1 MAFEVV
7 VPEMGESISEVVLL
21 EWLKAGGEY
30 VEKGEPI
37 CILETDKANVDL
49 PALEAGVLH
58 PLKEV
63 DAAISVGEVIARIEA
78 GERPAGSAAEAG
90 ESAEASAAP
99 APKAETRPQEPPRP
113 APADPAPESPAAAA
127 AGRSALSPAVRRL
140 VQESGVDPSRIEGT
154 GRGGRLIKQDV
165 LNYLKSRGAAGDG
178 EPAEVEEPADAAAE
192 PSTAPDAAAAPLA
205 AAPAPAAPAAPDAA
219 PAPAAPAAP
228 EAAPA
233 RPAPQEPSPPL
244 APAPAPSP
252 EAAPARPAQEEP
264 APAPGPAPAPASP
277 APAAEAPGERREPMS
292 RIRKRIAA
300 RLTEAQRVAAM
311 LTTFNE
317 VDLTEV
323 MALRARHKERFQAK
337 HGVSLGLMS
346 FFSRASVV
354 ALREIPA
361 LNARIDG
368 DDIVYQEFVNLGIA
382 VSTERGLLVPVV
394 RGAESLSMAG
404 IESEIK
410 RLAAAAREG
419 GLALDDLSGGT
430 FTITNGG
437 LFGSMMSTPILTP
450 PQTGILGMHA
460 IKDRPVAVDGQVAVR
475 PMMYLALTYD
485 HRLVDGE
492 QSVRFLVRVKELLED
507 PARLALEI

>member
-49 PALEAGVLH
+49 PALQAGVLH

-90 ESAEASAAP
+90 ESAEAPAAP
-99 APKAETRPQEPPRP
+99 AAEAGTTPQEPPRT
-113 APADPAPESPAAAA
+113 APPEPAPEAPAAPA

-165 LNYLKSRGAAGDG
+165 LNYLKSRGADGDG
-178 EPAEVEEPADAAAE
+178 EPGRVDEPADAAAE
-192 PSTAPDAAAAPLA
+192 PSTAPDAPAAPLA

-219 PAPAAPAAP
+219 SAPEAPDAESTSAAPAAP
-228 EAAPA
+228 EAAPT
-233 RPAPQEPSPPL
+233 PQAKDEPSPPL
-244 APAPAPSP
+244 APTPAPSP
-252 EAAPARPAQEEP
+252 EAASVRPAQE
-264 APAPGPAPAPASP
+264 P

-292 RIRKRIAA
+292 RIRRRIAE

-323 MALRARHKERFQAK
+323 MALRARHKERFQQK

-368 DDIVYQEFVNLGIA
+368 DDVVYQEFVNLGIA

-394 RGAESLSMAG
+394 RGAEGLSMAG

>member
-37 CILETDKANVDL
+37 CILETDKANVEL
-49 PALEAGVLH
+49 PALEAGVLQ

-78 GERPAGSAAEAG
+78 GERPAAAEG
-90 ESAEASAAP
+90 GVPAEAPATP
-99 APKAETRPQEPPRP
+99 APKAGTPPQEPPPP
-113 APADPAPESPAAAA
+113 APADPAPEAPAEPAAT
-127 AGRSALSPAVRRL
+127 RSALSPAVRRL
-140 VQESGVDPSRIEGT
+140 VQESGLDPSRIEGT

-165 LNYLKSRGAAGDG
+165 LNYLKSRGADGDG
-178 EPAEVEEPADAAAE
+178 EPAKVEGPAGPGTESPAAPGEAL
-192 PSTAPDAAAAPLA
+192 APLA
-205 AAPAPAAPAAPDAA
+205 AAPAPRPPAPAAPAAPDAVSA
-219 PAPAAPAAP
+219 PQAPEAESTPAAP
-228 EAAPA
+228 EAAPG
-233 RPAPQEPSPPL
+233 
-244 APAPAPSP
+244 
-252 EAAPARPAQEEP
+252 RPAQEESSPPSP
-264 APAPGPAPAPASP
+264 APALDPAL
-277 APAAEAPGERREPMS
+277 AAEAPGERREPMS
-292 RIRKRIAA
+292 RIRKRIAD

-323 MALRARHKERFQAK
+323 MSLRARHKERFQEK

-368 DDIVYQEFVNLGIA
+368 DDIIYQDFVNLGIA

-394 RGAESLSMAG
+394 RGAQSLSMAG

-419 GLALDDLSGGT
+419 GLALEDLTGGT

-492 QSVRFLVRVKELLED
+492 QSVRFLVRIKELLED

>member
-37 CILETDKANVDL
+37 CVLETDKANVDL
-49 PALEAGVLH
+49 PAPEAGVLH

-63 DAAISVGEVIARIEA
+63 DAAISVGDVIARIEA
-78 GERPAGSAAEAG
+78 GERPAAAG
-90 ESAEASAAP
+90 VSAEAPAAKT
-99 APKAETRPQEPPRP
+99 AATPREAAQP
-113 APADPAPESPAAAA
+113 GTADPAPGAPDAPAARRSAA
-127 AGRSALSPAVRRL
+127 DSAPAAEPPPEVPPVTVKPSALSPAVRRL

-165 LNYLKSRGAAGDG
+165 LDYLKSREASGDG
-178 EPAEVEEPADAAAE
+178 EPAEVAEPADAAPE
-192 PSTAPDAAAAPLA
+192 AAAASPTGAPALLA
-205 AAPAPAAPAAPDAA
+205 TPGAAPGTAAPTAPEAPAP
-219 PAPAAPAAP
+219 
-228 EAAPA
+228 
-233 RPAPQEPSPPL
+233 Q
-244 APAPAPSP
+244 APAPAPR
-252 EAAPARPAQEEP
+252 EQEP
-264 APAPGPAPAPASP
+264 PPSGPAPAPQAS
-277 APAAEAPGERREPMS
+277 GERREPMS
-292 RIRKRIAA
+292 RIRKRIAQ

-323 MALRARHKERFQAK
+323 MALRARHKERFQEK

-346 FFSRASVV
+346 FFSRATVI

-361 LNARIDG
+361 LNARIEG
-368 DDIVYQEFVNLGIA
+368 DDVVYQEFVHLGIA
-382 VSTERGLLVPVV
+382 VSTERGLLVPAVH
-394 RGAESLSMAG
+394 GAESLSMAG

-460 IKDRPVAVDGQVAVR
+460 IKDRPVAVDGQVVVR

>member
-37 CILETDKANVDL
+37 CVLETDKANVDL
-49 PALEAGVLH
+49 PALEAGLLQ

-78 GERPAGSAAEAG
+78 GPPPAGSAE
-90 ESAEASAAP
+90 
-99 APKAETRPQEPPRP
+99 
-113 APADPAPESPAAAA
+113 PAAAA
-127 AGRSALSPAVRRL
+127 APAADSAPPAAPAPETPQETPPPAPAEPAPEAPAVNVKPSALSPAVRRL

-165 LNYLKSRGAAGDG
+165 LDFLKAREAEGDG
-178 EPAEVEEPADAAAE
+178 EPAEVEEAPGSAPEAASAPAPPAAPE
-192 PSTAPDAAAAPLA
+192 TAPAPRE
-205 AAPAPAAPAAPDAA
+205 AAPAPTRKAEPSPA
-219 PAPAAPAAP
+219 PAPT
-228 EAAPA
+228 
-233 RPAPQEPSPPL
+233 PQ
-244 APAPAPSP
+244 APAPAP
-252 EAAPARPAQEEP
+252 
-264 APAPGPAPAPASP
+264 APAP
-277 APAAEAPGERREPMS
+277 PAAGERREPMS
-292 RIRKRIAA
+292 RIRKRIAE

-346 FFSRASVV
+346 FYSRATVIG
-354 ALREIPA
+354 LREIPA
-361 LNARIDG
+361 LNARIEG
-368 DDIVYQEFVNLGIA
+368 DEIVYQEFVNLGIA

-394 RGAESLSMAG
+394 RGAEGLSMAG

>member
-1 MAFEVV
+1 MAVEVV
-7 VPEMGESISEVVLL
+7 VPQMGESISEVVLL

-37 CILETDKANVDL
+37 CVLETDKANVDL
-49 PALEAGVLH
+49 PAPEAGLLQ

-63 DAAISVGEVIARIEA
+63 DAAIAVGDVIARIEA
-78 GERPAGSAAEAG
+78 GEKPAAAEEG
-90 ESAEASAAP
+90 VSAEAAAAP
-99 APKAETRPQEPPRP
+99 P
-113 APADPAPESPAAAA
+113 DPAPEAPAAPAA
-127 AGRSALSPAVRRL
+127 RGSALSPAVRRL
-140 VQESGVDPSRIEGT
+140 VQESAVDPSRIEGT

-165 LNYLKSRGAAGDG
+165 LNYLKSREADGDG
-178 EPAEVEEPADAAAE
+178 EPAKAEPAGAAAG
-192 PSTAPDAAAAPLA
+192 PSTAPG
-205 AAPAPAAPAAPDAA
+205 AAPAPAAPEAVPPPAAPDAAPAAPDAA
-219 PAPAAPAAP
+219 PAPRVP
-228 EAAPA
+228 APA
-233 RPAPQEPSPPL
+233 RQTREEPSPP
-244 APAPAPSP
+244 PAPV
-252 EAAPARPAQEEP
+252 
-264 APAPGPAPAPASP
+264 
-277 APAAEAPGERREPMS
+277 PAAEAPGERREPMS
-292 RIRKRIAA
+292 RIRKRIAE

-323 MALRARHKERFQAK
+323 MALRARHKERFQQK

-361 LNARIDG
+361 LNARIEG
-368 DDIVYQEFVNLGIA
+368 DEIVYQEYVNLGIA

>member
-1 MAFEVV
+1 MAVEVG
-7 VPEMGESISEVVLL
+7 VPRMGESISEVVLL

-37 CILETDKANVDL
+37 CVLETDKANVDL
-49 PALEAGVLH
+49 PAPEAGVLH

-63 DAAISVGEVIARIEA
+63 DESIAVGEVIARIEE
-78 GERPAGSAAEAG
+78 GEQPAAASAEAS
-90 ESAEASAAP
+90 ESAEAQV
-99 APKAETRPQEPPRP
+99 E
-113 APADPAPESPAAAA
+113 PAPEAAPVPADEAPAVTVKPT
-127 AGRSALSPAVRRL
+127 ALSPAVRRL
-140 VQESGVDPSRIEGT
+140 VQESGVDPSRIRGT

-165 LNYLKSRGAAGDG
+165 LDFLKSRETAGDG
-178 EPAEVEEPADAAAE
+178 EPARVGEP
-192 PSTAPDAAAAPLA
+192 
-205 AAPAPAAPAAPDAA
+205 
-219 PAPAAPAAP
+219 
-228 EAAPA
+228 
-233 RPAPQEPSPPL
+233 
-244 APAPAPSP
+244 
-252 EAAPARPAQEEP
+252 
-264 APAPGPAPAPASP
+264 PGPGTESP
-277 APAAEAPGERREPMS
+277 AAPGERREPMS
-292 RIRKRIAA
+292 RIRRRIAE

-323 MALRARHKERFQAK
+323 MALRARHKERFQQK

>member
-37 CILETDKANVDL
+37 CVLETDKANVDL
-49 PALEAGVLH
+49 PALEAGVLQ

-99 APKAETRPQEPPRP
+99 APKAGTTPQEPPRT
-113 APADPAPESPAAAA
+113 APPEPAPEAPAAPA

-140 VQESGVDPSRIEGT
+140 VQESGLDPSRIEGT

-165 LNYLKSRGAAGDG
+165 LDYLKSREAAGDG
-178 EPAEVEEPADAAAE
+178 EPAKVEEPAGPGTESPAAPGE
-192 PSTAPDAAAAPLA
+192 APAPRAAAPA
-205 AAPAPAAPAAPDAA
+205 PRPPAPAAPAAPDAA
-219 PAPAAPAAP
+219 SAPEAPDAVSTSAAPAAP
-228 EAAPA
+228 EAAPT
-233 RPAPQEPSPPL
+233 PQAKDEPSPPL
-244 APAPAPSP
+244 APTPAPSP
-252 EAAPARPAQEEP
+252 EAAPVRPAQE
-264 APAPGPAPAPASP
+264 P

-292 RIRKRIAA
+292 RIRRRIAE

-323 MALRARHKERFQAK
+323 MALRARHKERFQQK

-394 RGAESLSMAG
+394 RGAEGLSMAG

>member
-1 MAFEVV
+1 MAVEVG

-37 CILETDKANVDL
+37 CVLETDKANVDL
-49 PALEAGVLH
+49 PAPEAGVLQ

-63 DAAISVGEVIARIEA
+63 DASISVGDVIARIEE
-78 GERPAGSAAEAG
+78 GERPEAIAEGG
-90 ESAEASAAP
+90 ESEETAAAP
-99 APKAETRPQEPPRP
+99 ARAADSALPETP
-113 APADPAPESPAAAA
+113 AVTVKP
-127 AGRSALSPAVRRL
+127 SALSPAVRRL

-165 LNYLKSRGAAGDG
+165 LDFLKSREAEGGG
-178 EPAEVEEPADAAAE
+178 ESVEVQEPAAATT
-192 PSTAPDAAAAPLA
+192 PPA
-205 AAPAPAAPAAPDAA
+205 AAPASRASAPAAPEAAQPAAAAATPGADSAPGAPAA
-219 PAPAAPAAP
+219 PEAAPAPRAPAAPAAP

-233 RPAPQEPSPPL
+233 PSPP
-244 APAPAPSP
+244 
-252 EAAPARPAQEEP
+252 
-264 APAPGPAPAPASP
+264 PGP

-292 RIRKRIAA
+292 RIRKRIAQ

-354 ALREIPA
+354 ALGEIPA
-361 LNARIDG
+361 LNARIEG
-368 DDIVYQEFVNLGIA
+368 DDVVYQEFVNLGIA

-394 RGAESLSMAG
+394 HGAEGLSMAG

-419 GLALDDLSGGT
+419 GLSLDDLSGGT

>member
-90 ESAEASAAP
+90 ASTEASAAP
-99 APKAETRPQEPPRP
+99 APKAGTPPQERPPP
-113 APADPAPESPAAAA
+113 APPDPAPEAPAAPA

-165 LNYLKSRGAAGDG
+165 LNYLKSRGADGDG
-178 EPAEVEEPADAAAE
+178 EPAKVEGPAGPGAGSPADPGE
-192 PSTAPDAAAAPLA
+192 APAPRAAAPA
-205 AAPAPAAPAAPDAA
+205 PRPPAPAAPAAPDAA
-219 PAPAAPAAP
+219 SAPEAPDTESTSAAPAAP
-228 EAAPA
+228 EAAPTPQA
-233 RPAPQEPSPPL
+233 RDEPSPP
-244 APAPAPSP
+244 APA
-252 EAAPARPAQEEP
+252 
-264 APAPGPAPAPASP
+264 P

-292 RIRKRIAA
+292 RIRRRIAE

-323 MALRARHKERFQAK
+323 MALRARHKERFQQK

-394 RGAESLSMAG
+394 RGAEGLSMAG

>member
-1 MAFEVV
+1 MAIEVG
-7 VPEMGESISEVVLL
+7 VPELGESISEVVLL

-37 CILETDKANVDL
+37 CVLETDKANVDL
-49 PALEAGVLH
+49 PAPEAGVLH
-58 PLKEV
+58 PLKQV
-63 DAAISVGEVIARIEA
+63 DEAIAVGDVIARIEE
-78 GERPAGSAAEAG
+78 GERPPAGG
-90 ESAEASAAP
+90 ESE
-99 APKAETRPQEPPRP
+99 RP
-113 APADPAPESPAAAA
+113 APDAAQSTETPAAAA
-127 AGRSALSPAVRRL
+127 VPPPGPEAPAAAAPRSAQVPDPEAPPEVPAAAGAGPSARRPSALSPAVRRL
-140 VQESGVDPSRIEGT
+140 VQESGVDPSRVEGS

-165 LNYLKSRGAAGDG
+165 LDYLKDREAAGDG
-178 EPAEVEEPADAAAE
+178 APAEGGGPAE
-192 PSTAPDAAAAPLA
+192 TVPAPAAAPPAGRVAEAAAPEAADDSGPAGAGPAPAA
-205 AAPAPAAPAAPDAA
+205 AAPAPRQEKPAL
-219 PAPAAPAAP
+219 
-228 EAAPA
+228 
-233 RPAPQEPSPPL
+233 PP
-244 APAPAPSP
+244 
-252 EAAPARPAQEEP
+252 
-264 APAPGPAPAPASP
+264 SP
-277 APAAEAPGERREPMS
+277 APAAESAGERREPMS
-292 RIRKRIAA
+292 RIRRRIAQ

-317 VDLTEV
+317 VDLSEV
-323 MALRARHKERFQAK
+323 TALRARHKERFQQK

-346 FFSRASVV
+346 FFSRASVI

-361 LNARIDG
+361 LNARIEG
-368 DDIVYQEFVNLGIA
+368 DEVVYQDFVNLGIA

-404 IESEIK
+404 IEAGIK
-410 RLAAAAREG
+410 RLAAGAREG
-419 GLALDDLSGGT
+419 GLSLDDLSGGT

-460 IKDRPVAVDGQVAVR
+460 IKERPVAVDGKVAIR

>member
-1 MAFEVV
+1 MAIDVG
-7 VPEMGESISEVVLL
+7 VPEMGESISEAILV
-21 EWLKAGGEY
+21 EWLKSGGEY

-37 CILETDKANVDL
+37 CVLETDKANVDL
-49 PALEAGVLH
+49 PAPAAGVLH
-58 PLKEV
+58 PLKQV
-63 DAAISVGEVIARIEA
+63 DEGIAVGDVIARIEE
-78 GERPAGSAAEAG
+78 GERPSEGEAEAG
-90 ESAEASAAP
+90 ASAEAP
-99 APKAETRPQEPPRP
+99 APDADSAPPAESPSEPP
-113 APADPAPESPAAAA
+113 ALSPAAGVTGPPAP
-127 AGRSALSPAVRRL
+127 RPSALSPAVRRL
-140 VQESGVDPSRIEGT
+140 VQESGVDPSRVEGS

-165 LNYLKSRGAAGDG
+165 LDYLKDREAAGDG
-178 EPAEVEEPADAAAE
+178 GPTEGGGPAETV
-192 PSTAPDAAAAPLA
+192 
-205 AAPAPAAPAAPDAA
+205 PAPAAAP
-219 PAPAAPAAP
+219 PAPRQEKPAL
-228 EAAPA
+228 
-233 RPAPQEPSPPL
+233 PP
-244 APAPAPSP
+244 
-252 EAAPARPAQEEP
+252 
-264 APAPGPAPAPASP
+264 SP
-277 APAAEAPGERREPMS
+277 APAAESAGERREPMS
-292 RIRKRIAA
+292 RIRKRIAQ

-317 VDLTEV
+317 VDLAEV
-323 MALRARHKERFQAK
+323 AALRARHKERFQQK

-346 FFSRASVV
+346 FFSRASVI

-361 LNARIDG
+361 LNARIEG
-368 DDIVYQEFVNLGIA
+368 DDVVYQDFVNLGIA

-404 IESEIK
+404 IEAGIK
-410 RLAAAAREG
+410 RLAAGAREG
-419 GLALDDLSGGT
+419 GLSLDDLSGGT

-460 IKDRPVAVDGQVAVR
+460 IKERPVAVDGQVVVR

>member
-1 MAFEVV
+1 MAVEVV
-7 VPEMGESISEVVLL
+7 VPQMGESISEVVLL

-37 CILETDKANVDL
+37 CVLETDKANVDL
-49 PALEAGVLH
+49 PAPEAGQLQ

-63 DAAISVGEVIARIEA
+63 DAAIAVGEVIASIEA
-78 GERPAGSAAEAG
+78 GEKPAAAEEG
-90 ESAEASAAP
+90 VSAEAAAAP
-99 APKAETRPQEPPRP
+99 P
-113 APADPAPESPAAAA
+113 DPAPEAPAAPAA
-127 AGRSALSPAVRRL
+127 RGSALSPAVRRL
-140 VQESGVDPSRIEGT
+140 VQESAVDPSRIEGT

-165 LNYLKSRGAAGDG
+165 LNYLKSREADG
-178 EPAEVEEPADAAAE
+178 EPAKVDEPAGAAAG
-192 PSTAPDAAAAPLA
+192 PSTAPG
-205 AAPAPAAPAAPDAA
+205 AAPAPAAPEAAPPPAAPAAPDAA
-219 PAPAAPAAP
+219 APAPRAPAPAAPGTAP
-228 EAAPA
+228 APPAPA
-233 RPAPQEPSPPL
+233 RQTREEPSPP
-244 APAPAPSP
+244 PA
-252 EAAPARPAQEEP
+252 
-264 APAPGPAPAPASP
+264 P

-292 RIRKRIAA
+292 RIRKRIAE

-323 MALRARHKERFQAK
+323 MALRARHKERFQQK

-361 LNARIDG
+361 LNARIEG
-368 DDIVYQEFVNLGIA
+368 DEIVYQEYVNLGIA

>member
-78 GERPAGSAAEAG
+78 GERPSGGAAEAG
-90 ESAEASAAP
+90 ESAEAPAEP

-113 APADPAPESPAAAA
+113 APPDPAPEAPAAPA

-165 LNYLKSRGAAGDG
+165 LNYLKSRGAEGDG
-178 EPAEVEEPADAAAE
+178 EPARVEEPAGPGTESSAVPGE
-192 PSTAPDAAAAPLA
+192 APAPLA

-233 RPAPQEPSPPL
+233 RPAQAEPSP
-244 APAPAPSP
+244 APA
-252 EAAPARPAQEEP
+252 
-264 APAPGPAPAPASP
+264 PAPAPASP

-292 RIRKRIAA
+292 RIRRRIAE

-323 MALRARHKERFQAK
+323 MALRARHKERFQEK

>member
-1 MAFEVV
+1 MAVEVG
-7 VPEMGESISEVVLL
+7 VPQMGESISEVVLL

-37 CILETDKANVDL
+37 CVLETDKANVDL
-49 PALEAGVLH
+49 PAPEAGVLQ

-63 DAAISVGEVIARIEA
+63 DAAISVGEVIARIEV
-78 GERPAGSAAEAG
+78 GQPPAGNAE
-90 ESAEASAAP
+90 
-99 APKAETRPQEPPRP
+99 
-113 APADPAPESPAAAA
+113 PAAAA
-127 AGRSALSPAVRRL
+127 AVRADSAPPAAPAPETPQETPPAPPEPAPEAPAAPAARGSALSPAVRRL
-140 VQESGVDPSRIEGT
+140 VQESGVDPSRIAGT

-165 LNYLKSRGAAGDG
+165 LDYLKSREADGDG
-178 EPAEVEEPADAAAE
+178 GPAEVEEPAAGTTPPASVSAPRA
-192 PSTAPDAAAAPLA
+192 PS
-205 AAPAPAAPAAPDAA
+205 PAAPVAEAAPQAETAAVPDAA
-219 PAPAAPAAP
+219 PAPGAPAAP
-228 EAAPA
+228 VPPRAE
-233 RPAPQEPSPPL
+233 SPP
-244 APAPAPSP
+244 PP
-252 EAAPARPAQEEP
+252 
-264 APAPGPAPAPASP
+264 SP
-277 APAAEAPGERREPMS
+277 APAAGERREPMS
-292 RIRKRIAA
+292 RIRKRIAE

-323 MALRARHKERFQAK
+323 MALRSRHKERFQAK

-354 ALREIPA
+354 ALGEIPA
-361 LNARIDG
+361 LNARIEG
-368 DDIVYQEFVNLGIA
+368 DDVVYQEFVNLGIA

-394 RGAESLSMAG
+394 RGAESLSMAS

-419 GLALDDLSGGT
+419 GLSLDDLSGGT

>member
-1 MAFEVV
+1 
-7 VPEMGESISEVVLL
+7 
-21 EWLKAGGEY
+21 
-30 VEKGEPI
+30 
-37 CILETDKANVDL
+37 
-49 PALEAGVLH
+49 
-58 PLKEV
+58 
-63 DAAISVGEVIARIEA
+63 
-78 GERPAGSAAEAG
+78 
-90 ESAEASAAP
+90 
-99 APKAETRPQEPPRP
+99 
-113 APADPAPESPAAAA
+113 
-127 AGRSALSPAVRRL
+127 
-140 VQESGVDPSRIEGT
+140 
-154 GRGGRLIKQDV
+154 
-165 LNYLKSRGAAGDG
+165 
-178 EPAEVEEPADAAAE
+178 
-192 PSTAPDAAAAPLA
+192 
-205 AAPAPAAPAAPDAA
+205 
-219 PAPAAPAAP
+219 
-228 EAAPA
+228 
-233 RPAPQEPSPPL
+233 
-244 APAPAPSP
+244 
-252 EAAPARPAQEEP
+252 
-264 APAPGPAPAPASP
+264 
-277 APAAEAPGERREPMS
+277 MS
-292 RIRKRIAA
+292 RIRRRIAE

-317 VDLTEV
+317 VDLSEV
-323 MALRARHKERFQAK
+323 MALRARHRERFQEK

-361 LNARIDG
+361 LNARIEG
-368 DDIVYQEFVNLGIA
+368 DEIVYQEYVNLGIA

-394 RGAESLSMAG
+394 RGAESRSMAG

>member
-78 GERPAGSAAEAG
+78 GERPSAAEAG
-90 ESAEASAAP
+90 VSVEAQVGP
-99 APKAETRPQEPPRP
+99 APEAETRSQEPPRP
-113 APADPAPESPAAAA
+113 APADPAPEAPAAPA

-165 LNYLKSRGAAGDG
+165 LNYLKSRGADGDG
-178 EPAEVEEPADAAAE
+178 EPARVEEPSDSAPE

-219 PAPAAPAAP
+219 PA
-228 EAAPA
+228 
-233 RPAPQEPSPPL
+233 RPAQAEPSPP
-244 APAPAPSP
+244 PA
-252 EAAPARPAQEEP
+252 
-264 APAPGPAPAPASP
+264 PAPAPASP

-292 RIRKRIAA
+292 RIRRRIAE

>member
-1 MAFEVV
+1 MAIEVG
-7 VPEMGESISEVVLL
+7 VPELGESISEVVLL

-37 CILETDKANVDL
+37 CVLETDKANVDL
-49 PALEAGVLH
+49 PAPEAGVLH
-58 PLKEV
+58 PLKQV
-63 DAAISVGEVIARIEA
+63 DEGIAVGDVIARIEE
-78 GERPAGSAAEAG
+78 GERPSEGEAG
-90 ESAEASAAP
+90 AGASAEAP
-99 APKAETRPQEPPRP
+99 APDADSAPPAESPSEPP
-113 APADPAPESPAAAA
+113 ALSLA
-127 AGRSALSPAVRRL
+127 AGVTGPTAPRPSALSPAVRRL
-140 VQESGVDPSRIEGT
+140 VQESGVDPSRVEGS

-165 LNYLKSRGAAGDG
+165 LDYLKDREAAGDG
-178 EPAEVEEPADAAAE
+178 GPAEGGGPAE
-192 PSTAPDAAAAPLA
+192 TVPAAAAP
-205 AAPAPAAPAAPDAA
+205 PAPRQKKPAL
-219 PAPAAPAAP
+219 
-228 EAAPA
+228 
-233 RPAPQEPSPPL
+233 PP
-244 APAPAPSP
+244 
-252 EAAPARPAQEEP
+252 
-264 APAPGPAPAPASP
+264 SP
-277 APAAEAPGERREPMS
+277 APAVESAGERREPMS
-292 RIRKRIAA
+292 RIRKRIAQ

-317 VDLTEV
+317 VDLAEV
-323 MALRARHKERFQAK
+323 AALRARHKERFQQK

-346 FFSRASVV
+346 FFSRASVI

-361 LNARIDG
+361 LNARIEG
-368 DDIVYQEFVNLGIA
+368 DDVVYQDFVNLGIA

-404 IESEIK
+404 IEAGIK

-419 GLALDDLSGGT
+419 GLSLDDLSGGT

-460 IKDRPVAVDGQVAVR
+460 IKERPIAVDGQVAIR

>member
-1 MAFEVV
+1 MAIDVG
-7 VPEMGESISEVVLL
+7 VPEIGESISEVVLL
-21 EWLKAGGEY
+21 EWLKAGGEH
-30 VEKGEPI
+30 VEKGESI
-37 CILETDKANVDL
+37 CVLETDKANVDL
-49 PALEAGVLH
+49 PAPAAGVLQ
-58 PLKEV
+58 PLKEA
-63 DAAISVGEVIARIEA
+63 DETIAVGEVIARIEE
-78 GERPAGSAAEAG
+78 GEQPAEAAEAS
-90 ESAEASAAP
+90 ESAEAQAGTAPEAGP
-99 APKAETRPQEPPRP
+99 APGDEA
-113 APADPAPESPAAAA
+113 PAAAVKPL
-127 AGRSALSPAVRRL
+127 ALSPAVRRL

-165 LNYLKSRGAAGDG
+165 LDYLKSREAAGDG
-178 EPAEVEEPADAAAE
+178 EPAKVEEPAGSGTE
-192 PSTAPDAAAAPLA
+192 S
-205 AAPAPAAPAAPDAA
+205 PAT
-219 PAPAAPAAP
+219 P

-233 RPAPQEPSPPL
+233 PPA
-244 APAPAPSP
+244 A
-252 EAAPARPAQEEP
+252 
-264 APAPGPAPAPASP
+264 APAPASP

-292 RIRKRIAA
+292 RIRKRIAE

-323 MALRARHKERFQAK
+323 MALRARHKERFQEK

-361 LNARIDG
+361 LNARIEG

-382 VSTERGLLVPVV
+382 VSTGRGLLVPVV
-394 RGAESLSMAG
+394 RGAENLSMAG
-404 IESEIK
+404 IESEVK

-419 GLALDDLSGGT
+419 GLSLDDLSGGT

>member
-1 MAFEVV
+1 MAIDVG
-7 VPEMGESISEVVLL
+7 VPEIGESISEVVLL
-21 EWLKAGGEY
+21 EWLKAGGEH

-37 CILETDKANVDL
+37 CVLETDKANVDL
-49 PALEAGVLH
+49 PAPAAGVLQ
-58 PLKEV
+58 PLKEA
-63 DAAISVGEVIARIEA
+63 DETIAVGEVIARIEE
-78 GERPAGSAAEAG
+78 GEQPAEAAEAS
-90 ESAEASAAP
+90 ESAEAQAGTAPEAGPAPGDEAP
-99 APKAETRPQEPPRP
+99 AVPVKPP
-113 APADPAPESPAAAA
+113 
-127 AGRSALSPAVRRL
+127 ALSPAVRRL

-165 LNYLKSRGAAGDG
+165 LDFLKSREAEGKG
-178 EPAEVEEPADAAAE
+178 EPAKVEEGAGPGAAT
-192 PSTAPDAAAAPLA
+192 PAAPGQ
-205 AAPAPAAPAAPDAA
+205 APAPPAAPDGAS
-219 PAPAAPAAP
+219 AP
-228 EAAPA
+228 EA
-233 RPAPQEPSPPL
+233 
-244 APAPAPSP
+244 P
-252 EAAPARPAQEEP
+252 EAES
-264 APAPGPAPAPASP
+264 APGAGDASATPKEKEPPPPQIP
-277 APAAEAPGERREPMS
+277 APAAEAPGERREPLS
-292 RIRKRIAA
+292 RIRRRIAQ

-323 MALRARHKERFQAK
+323 MALRARHKERFQEK

-361 LNARIDG
+361 LNARIEE
-368 DDIVYQEFVNLGIA
+368 DDVVYQEFVNLGIA
-382 VSTERGLLVPVV
+382 VSTGRGLLVPVV
-394 RGAESLSMAG
+394 RGAENLSMAG

-419 GLALDDLSGGT
+419 GLSLDDLSGGT